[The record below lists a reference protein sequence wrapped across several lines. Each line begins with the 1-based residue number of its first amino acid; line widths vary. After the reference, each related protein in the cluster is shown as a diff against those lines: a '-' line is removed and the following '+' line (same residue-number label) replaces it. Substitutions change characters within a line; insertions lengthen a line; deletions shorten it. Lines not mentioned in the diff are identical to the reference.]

1 MKTILVVEDE
11 PELVRALRGYLENAG
26 FRVVNAADGEMALA
40 VFRHERPD
48 LVLLDLMLPKLD
60 GLQVC
65 KRIRQQNDVPI
76 IMLTARVEEA
86 DRVVGLELGADDY
99 VVKPFSPREVVA
111 RVRAQL
117 RRAEGR
123 VVNSPEVIRAGDLV
137 LDLSRYQA
145 MVQDRL
151 VELTRT
157 EFELLAALA
166 AEPGR
171 AFNRAQL
178 INSLDMDYVISD
190 RTIDSHIKNL
200 RSKIEPDPRN
210 PRYVLTVYGVGYKLS
225 E

>member
-11 PELVRALRGYLENAG
+11 HELVRALRGYLENAG
-26 FRVVNAADGEMALA
+26 FRVVTAGDGEMALV

-48 LVLLDLMLPKLD
+48 LVLLDLMLPKMD

-65 KRIRQQNDVPI
+65 QRLRQHADVPI

-86 DRVVGLELGADDY
+86 DRVIGLELGADDY

-117 RRAEGR
+117 RRVEGR
-123 VVNSPEVIRAGDLV
+123 VVSSPEVIRAGDLV
-137 LDLSRYQA
+137 LDLVRYQA
-145 MVQDRL
+145 SVGDRL

-171 AFNRAQL
+171 AYSRAQL
-178 INSLDMDYVISD
+178 IDSLNTDYVISD

-200 RSKIEPDPRN
+200 RAKIEPDARN
-210 PRYVLTVYGVGYKLS
+210 PRYILTVYGVGYKLS